1 MQYVNL
7 TPHRVTVTPG
17 GAGTPATIDVEPSG
31 VVARVETKVILTDEL
46 GHERVSYGRITG
58 LPDGEPTDDQIDD
71 YDNPTMWI
79 VSLVT
84 LLAAQASKHP
94 WRGFLLAPWQEI
106 RDESGRIVGCRGLH
120 TVSR

>member
-17 GAGTPATIDVEPSG
+17 GIGTTATIDVEPSG
-31 VVARVETKVILTDEL
+31 VVARIETKVVHTDEL
-46 GHERVSYGRITG
+46 GHEHVSYGRIVG
-58 LPDGEPTDDQIDD
+58 LPDGVPTDEEIDD
-71 YDNPTMWI
+71 YDHEMWI

-84 LLAAQASKHP
+84 LLAANASKHP

-106 RDESGRIVGCRGLH
+106 RDENGRIVGCRGLH
-120 TVSR
+120 TVG